1 MAVLSNSRRAAA
13 GIALIVAGALFVLAV
28 ILPLAGQSFPWV
40 IVLAL
45 VALAIA
51 FAILAIGAVNSTITR
66 IALIVAAV
74 GWALLA
80 LAGLGIVALPA
91 GVGTFA
97 AVLAAVGGIVGAI
110 LLYTGR
116 EIVNRSA
123 IVFIVANVLGALYL
137 LGGLGLVSLG
147 TFGTIL
153 TVLFGA
159 ALILAGF
166 LFRQTERRRR

>member
-40 IVLAL
+40 IVLAQ
-45 VALAIA
+45 VALAVA
-51 FAILAIGAVNSTITR
+51 FVILAFGAVTSTLTR
-66 IALIVAAV
+66 VALIVAAV
-74 GWALLA
+74 GWAILA

-97 AVLAAVGGIVGAI
+97 VILAVVGGIAGAI

-116 EIVNRSA
+116 EISNQSA

-137 LGGLGLVSLG
+137 LGGLGILSLG
-147 TFGTIL
+147 TFGAIL
-153 TVLFGA
+153 TLLFGA
-159 ALILAGF
+159 ALILAGV
-166 LFRQTERRRR
+166 LFRRAERRRR

>member
-13 GIALIVAGALFVLAV
+13 GIALIIAGALFVLAV

-40 IVLAL
+40 IVLAQ
-45 VALAIA
+45 VALVIA
-51 FAILAIGAVNSTITR
+51 FVILAIGAVNSTLTR
-66 IALIVAAV
+66 VALIVAAV
-74 GWALLA
+74 GWAILA

-91 GVGTFA
+91 GVATFA
-97 AVLAAVGGIVGAI
+97 AILAAAGGIVGAI

-116 EIVNRSA
+116 EIANRSA

-137 LGGLGLVSLG
+137 LGGLGLLSLG
-147 TFGTIL
+147 TLGAIL

-159 ALILAGF
+159 ALILSGV
-166 LFRQTERRRR
+166 LFRQAERRRR

>member
-1 MAVLSNSRRAAA
+1 MVALSNSRRAAA

-28 ILPLAGQSFPWV
+28 ILPLAGQNFPWV
-40 IVLAL
+40 TVLA
-45 VALAIA
+45 AAAMAIA
-51 FAILAIGAVNSTITR
+51 FTILAIGAVNSTLTR
-66 IALIVAAV
+66 VAFIVAAV
-74 GWALLA
+74 GWAILA

-97 AVLAAVGGIVGAI
+97 AILAAAGGIVGAI

-123 IVFIVANVLGALYL
+123 IVFIIANVLGALHL
-137 LGGLGLVSLG
+137 LGSLGLLPLG

-159 ALILAGF
+159 ALILAGV
-166 LFRQTERRRR
+166 LFRQAERRRR